1 MSSSSSLGNIIS
13 IIMWNKLLKP
23 MFEKRICR
31 LVKHSKLLQHHFTVS
46 LLFSLHCHHH
56 QHETSQSK
64 ASEVTTLAASPS
76 RSDIGDLRGI
86 RFSDIPGKFKD
97 LPVKDSVSDILEPF
111 EQTTFGTLSKVPRS
125 TSFESQSSQSDMSFD
140 LDGSNHLVK
149 QSSHGTF
156 ETTEEHQVVPFLPR
170 LMIEKSFVLNKR
182 KSNLSNIPLPQSAA
196 TFYNGFSPQFEIL
209 ESCESTMRLHLYL
222 KAGKDDVSA
231 GVPGKFLHA
240 VIGYDVSDVGSIA
253 STIMYALYLNE
264 TIKSDQFCTVP
275 IINMKRTDLSSHA
288 ELKWLL
294 DSCHIDVPSLHFV
307 DEIDLSYFDLF
318 GCLKLVL
325 VNGHKLP
332 TRQEALK
339 EAVVEVFNCRKG
351 ESVYPWVETVTVDQ
365 DCSCCSLIA
374 EKLFLTSP
382 ELLAGQR
389 FSELLLAGILMDTG
403 NLTSPHCTTKDKYM
417 ATLLLNGAGRFRSN
431 GLYQIMRYKMYNIC
445 DLKVVDILRKDFK
458 KWTRGGKPDP
468 TGSRSMVSNIGMSSI
483 GISPEQF
490 LAHERSSKEEIKYFQ
505 QSEKLRLLM
514 IVSGYYDAEKNFKE
528 ILVSAE
534 SVELMTNLLSFFSS
548 NASHL
553 PLKAMHRPSL
563 RDDMQTFEID
573 KVTSRKTIERLLE
586 EFGGASKG

>member
-1 MSSSSSLGNIIS
+1 MRPPKAKPQDSYIRGRENPYFDGLLRGDDTGSQNI
-13 IIMWNKLLKP
+13 
-23 MFEKRICR
+23 
-31 LVKHSKLLQHHFTVS
+31 
-46 LLFSLHCHHH
+46 
-56 QHETSQSK
+56 
-64 ASEVTTLAASPS
+64 SPS
-76 RSDIGDLRGI
+76 TSDIGNLRGI
-86 RFSDIPGKFKD
+86 SFSDIPGKFKD

-125 TSFESQSSQSDMSFD
+125 TSIESQSSQSDMSFD

-149 QSSHGTF
+149 QSSPDTF

-170 LMIEKSFVLNKR
+170 PMIEKSFVLNKR

-209 ESCESTMRLHLYL
+209 ESCESTMKLNLYL
-222 KAGKDDVSA
+222 KARKDDVSA

-240 VIGYDVSDVGSIA
+240 VIGQDVSDVGSIA

-294 DSCHIDVPSLHFV
+294 DSCHIDVPSLLFV

-374 EKLFLTSP
+374 EKLFLTAP

-389 FSELLLAGILMDTG
+389 FSKLLLAGILMDTG

-417 ATLLLNGAGRFRSN
+417 ATLLLNGAGRFGSN
-431 GLYQIMRYKMYNIC
+431 GLYQIMRYKMYDIS
-445 DLKVVDILRKDFK
+445 DLKVVDILRKEFK

-468 TGSRSMVSNIGMSSI
+468 TGSRLMVSNIGMSSI
-483 GISPEQF
+483 GISLEQF

-514 IVSGYYDAEKNFKE
+514 IVSGYYDAEKNFKRE
-528 ILVSAE
+528 ILVSAD
-534 SVELMTNLLSFFSS
+534 SMELMRNLLSFFSS

-563 RDDMQTFEID
+563 RDDMKAFEID
-573 KVTSRKTIERLLE
+573 KATSRKTIERLLE

>member
-1 MSSSSSLGNIIS
+1 MRPPKAKPQDSYIRGRENPYFDGLLRGND
-13 IIMWNKLLKP
+13 
-23 MFEKRICR
+23 
-31 LVKHSKLLQHHFTVS
+31 TG
-46 LLFSLHCHHH
+46 
-56 QHETSQSK
+56 SQNI
-64 ASEVTTLAASPS
+64 SPS
-76 RSDIGDLRGI
+76 TSDIGDLRGI
-86 RFSDIPGKFKD
+86 SFSDIPGKFKD

-111 EQTTFGTLSKVPRS
+111 EQTTFWTLSKVPRS

-149 QSSHGTF
+149 QSSPGTF

-170 LMIEKSFVLNKR
+170 PVIEKSFVLNKR

-209 ESCESTMRLHLYL
+209 ESCESTMKLNLYL
-222 KAGKDDVSA
+222 KARKDDVSA

-240 VIGYDVSDVGSIA
+240 VIGQDVSDVGSIA

-294 DSCHIDVPSLHFV
+294 DSCHIDVPSLLFV

-365 DCSCCSLIA
+365 
-374 EKLFLTSP
+374 
-382 ELLAGQR
+382 
-389 FSELLLAGILMDTG
+389 LAGILMDTG

-417 ATLLLNGAGRFRSN
+417 ATLLLNGAGRFGSN
-431 GLYQIMRYKMYNIC
+431 GLYQIMRYKMYDIS
-445 DLKVVDILRKDFK
+445 DLKAVDILRKEFK

-468 TGSRSMVSNIGMSSI
+468 TGSRLLVSNIGMSSI
-483 GISPEQF
+483 GISLEQF

-514 IVSGYYDAEKNFKE
+514 IVSGYYDAEKNFKRE

-534 SVELMTNLLSFFSS
+534 SMELMRNLLSFFSS

-553 PLKAMHRPSL
+553 PLKAMHRPGL
-563 RDDMQTFEID
+563 RDDMKAFEID
-573 KVTSRKTIERLLE
+573 KATSRKTIERLLE

>member
-1 MSSSSSLGNIIS
+1 MRPPKAKPQDSYIRGRENPYFAGLLRGND
-13 IIMWNKLLKP
+13 
-23 MFEKRICR
+23 
-31 LVKHSKLLQHHFTVS
+31 TG
-46 LLFSLHCHHH
+46 
-56 QHETSQSK
+56 SQNI
-64 ASEVTTLAASPS
+64 SPS
-76 RSDIGDLRGI
+76 TSDTGDLRGTSV
-86 RFSDIPGKFKD
+86 SDIPGKFKD

-111 EQTTFGTLSKVPRS
+111 EQTTFGTLLKVPRS

-149 QSSHGTF
+149 QSSPGTF
-156 ETTEEHQVVPFLPR
+156 ETTEEHQVVPVLPR
-170 LMIEKSFVLNKR
+170 PMIEKSFVLNKR

-209 ESCESTMRLHLYL
+209 ESCESTMKLNLYL
-222 KAGKDDVSA
+222 KARKDDVSA
-231 GVPGKFLHA
+231 GVPGKFLRA
-240 VIGYDVSDVGSIA
+240 VIGQDVSDVGSIA

-294 DSCHIDVPSLHFV
+294 DSCHIDVPSLLFV

-332 TRQEALK
+332 ARQEALK
-339 EAVVEVFNCRKG
+339 EAVVEVFNCRKD

-389 FSELLLAGILMDTG
+389 FSKLLLAGILMDTG

-417 ATLLLNGAGRFRSN
+417 ATLLLNGAGRFGSN
-431 GLYQIMRYKMYNIC
+431 GLYQIMRYKMYDIS

-458 KWTRGGKPDP
+458 KWTRGGKPGP

-483 GISPEQF
+483 GISLEQF
-490 LAHERSSKEEIKYFQ
+490 LAHERSSKEEIKNFQ
-505 QSEKLRLLM
+505 R
-514 IVSGYYDAEKNFKE
+514 
-528 ILVSAE
+528 
-534 SVELMTNLLSFFSS
+534 
-548 NASHL
+548 
-553 PLKAMHRPSL
+553 L
-563 RDDMQTFEID
+563 RDDMKAFEID
-573 KVTSRKTIERLLE
+573 EVTSRKTIERLLE

>member
-1 MSSSSSLGNIIS
+1 MRPPKAKPQDSYIRGRENPYFAGLLRGND
-13 IIMWNKLLKP
+13 
-23 MFEKRICR
+23 
-31 LVKHSKLLQHHFTVS
+31 TG
-46 LLFSLHCHHH
+46 
-56 QHETSQSK
+56 SQNI
-64 ASEVTTLAASPS
+64 SPS
-76 RSDIGDLRGI
+76 TSDTGDLRGTSV
-86 RFSDIPGKFKD
+86 SDIPGKFKD

-111 EQTTFGTLSKVPRS
+111 EQTTFGTLLKVPRS

-149 QSSHGTF
+149 QSSPGTF
-156 ETTEEHQVVPFLPR
+156 ETTEEHQVVPVLPR
-170 LMIEKSFVLNKR
+170 PMIEKSFVLNKR

-209 ESCESTMRLHLYL
+209 ESCESTMKLNLYL
-222 KAGKDDVSA
+222 KARKDDVSA
-231 GVPGKFLHA
+231 GVPGKFLRA
-240 VIGYDVSDVGSIA
+240 VIGQDVSDVGSIA

-294 DSCHIDVPSLHFV
+294 DSCHIDVPSLLFV

-332 TRQEALK
+332 ARQEALK
-339 EAVVEVFNCRKG
+339 EAVVEVFNCRKD

-389 FSELLLAGILMDTG
+389 FSKLLLAGILMDTG

-417 ATLLLNGAGRFRSN
+417 ATLLLNGAGRFGSN
-431 GLYQIMRYKMYNIC
+431 GLYQIMRYKMYDIS

-458 KWTRGGKPDP
+458 KWTRG
-468 TGSRSMVSNIGMSSI
+468 
-483 GISPEQF
+483 E
-490 LAHERSSKEEIKYFQ
+490 
-505 QSEKLRLLM
+505 SEKLRLLM
-514 IVSGYYDAEKNFKE
+514 IVSGYYDAQKNFKRE

-534 SVELMTNLLSFFSS
+534 SVELMRNLLSFFSS

-553 PLKAMHRPSL
+553 PLKAMHGPSL
-563 RDDMQTFEID
+563 RDDMKAFEID
-573 KVTSRKTIERLLE
+573 EVTSRKTIERLLE